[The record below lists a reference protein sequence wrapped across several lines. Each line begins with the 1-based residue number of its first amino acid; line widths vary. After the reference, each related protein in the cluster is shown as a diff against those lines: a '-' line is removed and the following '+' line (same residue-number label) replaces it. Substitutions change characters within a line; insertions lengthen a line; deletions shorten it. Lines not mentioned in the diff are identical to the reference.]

1 MKKYTKEDKNMGL
14 IDKLRGFINGSNNTP
29 VVQEEDKYEKL
40 RLATEIVNL
49 AGKINRINCF
59 DGSIRELTNLS
70 EYDLQKRSMTELKQL
85 HDNLNNKYSSLVY
98 KRDQNNA
105 KNDADT
111 AAKWT
116 GQRAPNTTAH
126 DLDFSQRGD

>member
-1 MKKYTKEDKNMGL
+1 MGL

-49 AGKINRINCF
+49 VGKINRINCF
-59 DGSIRELTNLS
+59 DGSIRGLTNMSTHEL
-70 EYDLQKRSMTELKQL
+70 EKRSMGELQQL
-85 HDNLNNKYSSLVY
+85 HNNLSNKYAALVY

-105 KNDADT
+105 KNDAII

-116 GQRAPNTTAH
+116 GQKAPNLTDH